1 MGKPSALF
9 VDRTYVE
16 QQLAT
21 LRSDII
27 TVLEAK
33 FRVVQNDQE
42 RIIRLLEDVGGKQ
55 NADEK
60 PQVSEAY
67 AWKIE
72 MRRRVDK
79 LVKSYPELYS
89 DFNNVLTRIYRKMRD
104 VYGFVSEQAIKD
116 YKYATGSERASCLE
130 VISEDEKLR
139 SIFEPILSIWR
150 RTATKKW
157 NGDGWQP
164 KWSRV
169 RHDGKLFSR
178 LLKPEATQQTLDVL
192 HITL

>member
-42 RIIRLLEDVGGKQ
+42 RIIRLLEELEDGCGKH

-67 AWKIE
+67 
-72 MRRRVDK
+72 
-79 LVKSYPELYS
+79 S
-89 DFNNVLTRIYRKMRD
+89 
-104 VYGFVSEQAIKD
+104 
-116 YKYATGSERASCLE
+116 
-130 VISEDEKLR
+130 
-139 SIFEPILSIWR
+139 
-150 RTATKKW
+150 
-157 NGDGWQP
+157 
-164 KWSRV
+164 
-169 RHDGKLFSR
+169 
-178 LLKPEATQQTLDVL
+178 
-192 HITL
+192 